1 MPLDPETLAK
11 LKFLVV
17 DDEAFMR
24 TLISRVLKGLGAVQV
39 TPCEDGRAALD
50 RVVTGADVI
59 LCDLN
64 MPGMDGIEFLR
75 HLTQTPFAGA
85 VVLIS
90 GEDQRVLST
99 AESLAKAHDLN
110 VLGALSKPIT
120 PAGLSALL
128 EKLAASGS
136 VVRRRGGPVDR
147 ITEDDLR
154 RGIEGDELVVFF
166 QPKVRVRDRK
176 VVGVESL
183 VRWQHRERGMIPP
196 LAFIPVAE
204 EMGLIDA
211 LTDVV
216 YAKAARQGGRWL
228 ADGHDIKVAVN
239 VSVDSLNRFD
249 LPEVIVGTAAAE
261 GLDPSHIVLE
271 VTESRLMRDIR
282 SSLEI
287 LTRLRLKGV
296 GLSIDDFGTG
306 HSSLEQLKRIP
317 FTELKIDRAFVF
329 GAARDPAARAIL
341 DSSVNLARNLS
352 MSTVA
357 EGVETQEDWDLAEAL
372 GVDMVQGYFIAKPMP
387 ADQFDAWLTDW
398 EE

>member
-1 MPLDPETLAK
+1 MPLAPDALAP
-11 LKFLVV
+11 LTFLVV

-24 TLISRVLKGLGAVQV
+24 TLISRVLKGLGAATVI
-39 TPCEDGRAALD
+39 PCEDGRAALD
-50 RVVTGADVI
+50 IVPTGADVI

-64 MPGMDGIEFLR
+64 MPGMDGVEFLR
-75 HLTQTPFAGA
+75 HLTQTPFMGA

-99 AESLAKAHDLN
+99 AENLAKAHDLN

-120 PAGLSALL
+120 PAGLSDLL
-128 EKLAASGS
+128 AKLGDDGLAG
-136 VVRRRGGPVDR
+136 RRRQGPVDR

-154 RGIEGDELVVFF
+154 RGIENDDLVVFF

-183 VRWQHRERGMIPP
+183 VRWQHQTRGLVPP
-196 LAFIPVAE
+196 MAFIPVAE
-204 EMGLIDA
+204 DLGLIDA
-211 LTDVV
+211 LTDSV
-216 YAKAARQGGRWL
+216 YAKAVRQGGRWL
-228 ADGHDIKVAVN
+228 TAGHDIKVAVN
-239 VSVDSLNRFD
+239 ISVDSLTRFD
-249 LPEVIVGTAAAE
+249 LPEMIVATAAAE

-271 VTESRLMRDIR
+271 VTESRLMHDIR

-306 HSSLEQLKRIP
+306 HSSLHQLKRIP

-341 DSSVNLARNLS
+341 DSSVGLARSLG

-357 EGVETQEDWDLAEAL
+357 EGAETQEDWDLVESL
-372 GVDMVQGYFIAKPMP
+372 GVDMVQGYVVAKPMP
-387 ADQFDAWLTDW
+387 ADQFDAWLTAW
-398 EE
+398 EA

>member
-120 PAGLSALL
+120 PAGLSTLL
-128 EKLAASGS
+128 EKLAAAGS
-136 VVRRRGGPVDR
+136 ATRRRGGPVDR

-154 RGIEGDELVVFF
+154 RGIECDELVVFF
-166 QPKVRVRDRK
+166 QPKVRVHDRK

-211 LTDVV
+211 LTDAV

-228 ADGHDIKVAVN
+228 ADGQDIKVAVN

-357 EGVETQEDWDLAEAL
+357 EGVETQEDWDLVESL

-387 ADQFDAWLTDW
+387 ADQFDAWLSDW
-398 EE
+398 KG

>member
-24 TLISRVLKGLGAVQV
+24 TLISRVLKGLGAIQV

-50 RVVTGADVI
+50 RVTTGADVI

-75 HLTQTPFAGA
+75 HLTQTPFSGA

-120 PAGLSALL
+120 PAGLGALL

-166 QPKVRVRDRK
+166 QPKVRVRDRR

-211 LTDVV
+211 LTDTV

-228 ADGHDIKVAVN
+228 ADGYDIKVAVN

-317 FTELKIDRAFVF
+317 FTELKIDRAFVY

-341 DSSVNLARNLS
+341 DSSVGLARSLS

-357 EGVETQEDWDLAEAL
+357 EGVETQEDWDLVESL

-387 ADQFDAWLTDW
+387 ADQFDAWLAEW
-398 EE
+398 RG